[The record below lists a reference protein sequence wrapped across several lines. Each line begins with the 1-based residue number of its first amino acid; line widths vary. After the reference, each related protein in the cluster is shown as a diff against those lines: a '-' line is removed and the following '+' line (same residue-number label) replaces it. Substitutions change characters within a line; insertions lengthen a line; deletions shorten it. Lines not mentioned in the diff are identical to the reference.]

1 MTKGKL
7 PFGKIIFAHRGPI
20 NQTNLANSSSST
32 DHHSDAAESDLN
44 QAYGEY
50 FTGSRALA
58 RASREYQPARDYPI
72 PSGLVQTNQSPVKPP
87 RPPPQFIQ
95 MARGSPLKS
104 SLRLT
109 PTKATKKKCTFENE
123 DASILLETSGSVY
136 QTPKMQMIEA
146 SDLIP
151 TELVLYVSALQ
162 VRLTAS
168 L

>member
-1 MTKGKL
+1 M
-7 PFGKIIFAHRGPI
+7 
-20 NQTNLANSSSST
+20 
-32 DHHSDAAESDLN
+32 
-44 QAYGEY
+44 
-50 FTGSRALA
+50 
-58 RASREYQPARDYPI
+58 
-72 PSGLVQTNQSPVKPP
+72 
-87 RPPPQFIQ
+87 
-95 MARGSPLKS
+95 
-104 SLRLT
+104 T